1 MVIKYF
7 AGMLAFA
14 SFLICNTYAA
24 NSLMSFDKSASG
36 AVQTNNSASAPI
48 LRALMTLP
56 GTQDELESPL
66 IKLYATHSLLTSP
79 ENNGNFLSSLLY
91 TQKFSENN
99 FPVIDNGI
107 FEKTEKSNNELPEV
121 INNVPAD
128 DAVSSGNSENDTAVQ
143 EIFSDPVSQQESS
156 SEIGLSSEVPDGM
169 PNFRTESSAESSLT
183 PVTTEISVPENTSS
197 NQPEDDLLTAPE
209 FSAGLVTPESVLP
222 QNEELLQVADIPTEN
237 LLVLNEEALLQED
250 NAANISEIP
259 AESVTEAYSAET
271 EPVRQDEFFSDTG
284 VGIDVS
290 GNISGEGQGGIA
302 EVSSSVNQNI
312 DNEVLFE

>member
-1 MVIKYF
+1 MVIKFF
-7 AGMLAFA
+7 AGMLVFA
-14 SFLICNTYAA
+14 SFLFCNSVNASI
-24 NSLMSFDKSASG
+24 NFSKSVSG

-66 IKLYATHSLLTSP
+66 IKLYATNSLLTSP

-222 QNEELLQVADIPTEN
+222 QNEELLQAADIPTEN
-237 LLVLNEEALLQED
+237 LLVLNEEALAQE
-250 NAANISEIP
+250 NNVANISEIP
-259 AESVTEAYSAET
+259 AESTAEAYSAT
-271 EPVRQDEFFSDTG
+271 EPVRQDQFSPDTG